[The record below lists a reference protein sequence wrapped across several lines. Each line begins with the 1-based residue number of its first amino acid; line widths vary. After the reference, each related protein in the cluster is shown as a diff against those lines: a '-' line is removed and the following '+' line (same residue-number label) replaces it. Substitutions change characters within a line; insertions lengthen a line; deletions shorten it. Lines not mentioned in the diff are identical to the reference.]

1 MRRRIATLVVSLVVL
16 TLVGVLAQSNTG
28 QIRGV
33 VRDSTNAA
41 TMPGATVR
49 ITRGPHTDRDTVTN
63 ARGEFS
69 FRGLEPDR
77 YSITASLGGFRSAT
91 VEAVVTRNATV
102 DLSLVIHMPTPADH
116 MVNAA
121 PVAAPAPN
129 AAPMVVERGAEHG
142 YVVGAAGGVAGGV
155 VGGVAGG
162 IVGGLESADANSGA
176 MLPGLDP
183 RFNTEAYDRITDNQ
197 WNSVAQQ
204 PLSTFSTDVDT
215 ASYSNVRRFLK
226 QGQAPPKDAV
236 RIEELINYFSFTYPD
251 PRGQHPVSV
260 TTAIGDCPWNDAHRL
275 ALIGLQA
282 KRIDR
287 SQTPP
292 RNLVFLIDVSGSMM
306 APNKLQLIKRSL
318 SMLAPNLTDNDRLA
332 IVVYAGN
339 TGLVLPSTRGG
350 DTAAILESI
359 DRLEAGGSTNGGA
372 GLALAYKVAQENF
385 IKGGVNRVVLATDG
399 DFNVG
404 VTSQGSL
411 VRFVEEKRDSGVA
424 LSVLGYGM
432 GNVKDSTMVKL
443 ADAGNGNYAYIDSL
457 AEARKVL
464 VEQAG
469 GTLVTVAKDV
479 KLQIEFNPA
488 AVAAYRLIGYE
499 KRVLQNQDFNNDK
512 KDAGDM
518 GAGHSVTALYEL
530 IPAGQPIEVPSI
542 DPLKYQRP
550 GTPTSDARGGEA
562 MTVKIRYKQPDADTS
577 SLLSVAVADR
587 KTTSPA
593 LGFAAAVAQFGMLLR
608 DSEHKGS
615 SSFASALKLAQ
626 EFRGDDPY
634 GHRAEFIAL
643 IGAAQDIIGPQT
655 TAGR

>member
-1 MRRRIATLVVSLVVL
+1 MRYKIAALVVVLVAL
-16 TLVGVLAQSNTG
+16 TLVGVLAQSNAG

-33 VRDSTNAA
+33 VRNPDNAV
-41 TMPGATVR
+41 MPGVTVTLSR
-49 ITRGPHTDRDTVTN
+49 LGHGDRDTVTN
-63 ARGEFS
+63 AKGEFS

-91 VEAVVTRNATV
+91 VEKLVTRNAAV
-102 DLSLVIHMPTPADH
+102 DLTLVLHVAGPPRPPAE
-116 MVNAA
+116 
-121 PVAAPAPN
+121 
-129 AAPMVVERGAEHG
+129 PMA
-142 YVVGAAGGVAGGV
+142 VAGGV

-162 IVGGLESADANSGA
+162 IVGGLESAVGGIASSA
-176 MLPGLDP
+176 APMMLSAPGG
-183 RFNTEAYDRITDNQ
+183 FNTETYDRITDNQ
-197 WNSVAQQ
+197 WTSVAHQ

-236 RIEELINYFSFTYPD
+236 RIEELVNYFTFRYPD
-251 PRGQHPVSV
+251 PRGDHPFSV
-260 TTAIGDCPWNDAHRL
+260 TTALDDCPWNPRHRL

-282 KRIDR
+282 RRIDR

-306 APNKLQLIKRSL
+306 APNKLPLVKASL
-318 SMLAPNLTDNDRLA
+318 AMLAPNLTDKDRVA
-332 IVVYAGN
+332 VVVYAGN
-339 TGLVLPSTRGG
+339 TGLVLPSTPGG
-350 DTAAILESI
+350 DTSTILDSI
-359 DRLEAGGSTNGGA
+359 NRLEAGGSTNGGA
-372 GLALAYKVAQENF
+372 GLMLAYAVAQQHF
-385 IKGGVNRVVLATDG
+385 IEGGVNRVILATDG

-404 VTSQGSL
+404 VTNQGSL
-411 VRFVEEKRDSGVA
+411 VRFVEEKRESGVA

-457 AEARKVL
+457 DEARKVL

-479 KLQIEFNPA
+479 KFQVEFNPA

-499 KRVLQNQDFNNDK
+499 KRILQNQDFNNDR

-530 IPAGQPIEVPSI
+530 IPAGQPIDVSSI
-542 DPLKYQRP
+542 DPLKYQRS
-550 GTPTSDARGGEA
+550 GAPTSSARSGEA
-562 MTVKIRYKQPDADTS
+562 MTVKIRYKQPAGDTS
-577 SLLSVAVADR
+577 TLLNVAVANR
-587 KTTSPA
+587 KTPSRD

-615 SSFASALKLAQ
+615 SSFASALKLAE
-626 EFRGDDPY
+626 EFKGNDPY
-634 GHRAEFIAL
+634 GHREEFISL
-643 IGAAQDIIGPQT
+643 IRTAQAVVRTQT
-655 TAGR
+655 TASR